1 MQLQFHPYMILNSPA
16 LHTLQPKGNSKE
28 DSYKKEVLNDLWVCL
43 VSRELSYLGRRE
55 VLTGKAKFGVFGA
68 GKEVAQ
74 VAMARSFKKGDYRS
88 GYYRDQTFMLALGLC
103 TVEDFLAQLYAD
115 AENDPFSAGRQMP
128 THFATKFINENDEWL
143 PQVDHFNITS
153 DISCTAGQMAR
164 AIGLS
169 RASKAYREVNV
180 FGNKNKFSDNGN
192 EVCFCT
198 IGDASTSEGAFWETL
213 NAAAVMKTPLAVSVW
228 DDGYGISVPVELQ
241 TVKGNISRA
250 LEGFLLDEDGKGMYI
265 STVKGHDYPGLCAT
279 YENVIKKVRENHIP
293 ALIHVQD
300 MTQPQGHSTSGSHE
314 RYKSSERLQWE
325 KDFDCIELMINW
337 IKENGIAEDEL
348 INQYRTEAK
357 QYVKKARDNAWGN
370 YRVKPVAYNKA
381 MAKVY
386 AILDQYDDQ
395 AIQALKKDFENLV
408 APSYHEI
415 LRNARRLNQHIT
427 RRTGI
432 ICSELNEILED
443 GVITGDR
450 YHTNLTSPA
459 ETAAEN
465 IKEIPAEYSDSS
477 ESLNGFEVINKFFE
491 LTFKKRKDVFAFGE
505 DVGNI
510 GDVNQ
515 GFAGLQAKFGQERI
529 FDTGIRE
536 WTIVGQ
542 AIGMSMRG
550 LRPIAEIQYLD
561 YLVYG
566 LTPLTDD
573 LATLRWRSNGLQMAP
588 AIIRTRGH
596 RLEGVWHSGSPL
608 GMMINSLRGIHILV
622 PRDLVRAAGFYN
634 TMLSST
640 DPAIVIECLNGYRLK
655 ERVPDNL
662 GEFTVPLGIP
672 EVLQEGDDITLVTY
686 GTCVRIAQQAIE
698 QLEAYNVS
706 VELIDVQ
713 SLLPFDIH
721 HKILES
727 VKKTNR
733 ILFLDEDVPGGATA
747 FMMKEVL
754 ETQGAYYH
762 LDATPATL
770 TAKAHRPPYGSD
782 GDYFTKPNAEDVF
795 DKVMEI
801 IEQ

>member
-1 MQLQFHPYMILNSPA
+1 MILDSPA
-16 LHTLQPKGNSKE
+16 LHTLQPKGKSKE
-28 DSYKKEVLNDLWVCL
+28 DSYRKEVLNDLWVCL
-43 VSRELSYLGRRE
+43 VSRELSYLGRKE

-74 VAMARSFKKGDYRS
+74 VAMARSFKKGDYRA
-88 GYYRDQTFMLALGLC
+88 GYYRDQTFMLALGLS

-115 AENDPFSAGRQMP
+115 SENDPFSSGRQMP
-128 THFATKFINENDEWL
+128 THFATRFIDENDEWL
-143 PQVDHFNITS
+143 SQVDNYNITS

-169 RASKAYREVNV
+169 RASKAYREVDV
-180 FGNKNKFSDNGN
+180 FGKKNKFSDNGN

-213 NAAAVMKTPLAVSVW
+213 NAAAVMKTPLVVSVW

-250 LEGFLLDEDGKGMYI
+250 LEGFLLDEEGKGMYI
-265 STVKGHDYPGLCAT
+265 YAVKGHDYPGLCAT
-279 YENVIKKVRENHIP
+279 YENVLKKVRDQHIP

-314 RYKSSERLQWE
+314 RYKSAERLQWE
-325 KDFDCIELMINW
+325 KDFDCIDLMINW

-348 INQYRTEAK
+348 INQYKTKAK
-357 QYVKKARDNAWGN
+357 EYVRNARDNAWSN
-370 YRVKPVAYNKA
+370 YRKKPVAFNKA
-381 MAKVY
+381 MANVY
-386 AILDQYDDQ
+386 AVLDQYDDQ
-395 AIQALKKDFENLV
+395 AIQGFKQEFENLV
-408 APSYHEI
+408 APSYHEV
-415 LRNARRLNQHIT
+415 LRNARRLNQHLK

-432 ICSELNEILED
+432 QCEELNDILED
-443 GVITGDR
+443 GKKTGDG
-450 YHTNLTSPA
+450 YHTNLTSSTA
-459 ETAAEN
+459 TAAEN
-465 IKEIPAEYSDSS
+465 IKEIPPVFSDSS
-477 ESLNGFEVINKFFE
+477 KVLNGFEVINKFFE
-491 LTFKKRKDVFAFGE
+491 LTFKKRKEVFAFGE
-505 DVGNI
+505 DVGSI

-515 GFAGLQAKFGQERI
+515 GFAGLQSKFGHERI

-573 LATLRWRSNGLQMAP
+573 LATLRWRTNGLQMAP

-622 PRDLVRAAGFYN
+622 PRDLVQAAGFYN
-634 TMLSST
+634 TMLNST
-640 DPAIVIECLNGYRLK
+640 DPAVVIECLNGYRLK

-662 GEFTVPLGIP
+662 GEFTVPVGIP
-672 EVLQEGDDITLVTY
+672 EVLQQGDDITLVTY
-686 GTCVRIAQQAIE
+686 GACVRIARQAIE
-698 QLEAYNVS
+698 QLEGYGVS

-733 ILFLDEDVPGGATA
+733 VLFLDEDVPGGATA

-762 LDATPATL
+762 LDAQPATL
-770 TAKAHRPPYGSD
+770 TSKAHRPPYGSD

-795 DKVMEI
+795 DKVMEL

>member
-1 MQLQFHPYMILNSPA
+1 MILDSPA
-16 LHTLQPKGNSKE
+16 LHTLQPKGTSKE
-28 DSYKKEVLNDLWVCL
+28 DNYKREVLNDLWVCL
-43 VSRELSYLGRRE
+43 VSRELSYLGRKE

-74 VAMARSFKKGDYRS
+74 VAMARSFKKGDYRA
-88 GYYRDQTFMLALGLC
+88 GYYRDQTFMLALGLS

-115 AENDPFSAGRQMP
+115 TENDPFSSGRQMP
-128 THFATKFINENDEWL
+128 THFATRFIDDNDKWL
-143 PQVDHFNITS
+143 SQVDAYNITS

-169 RASKAYREVNV
+169 RASKAYREVDV
-180 FGNKNKFSDNGN
+180 FGKKNKFSNNGN

-250 LEGFLLDEDGKGMYI
+250 LEGFLLDENGKGMYI
-265 STVKGHDYPGLCAT
+265 YTVKGYDYPGLCAT
-279 YENVIKKVRENHIP
+279 YENVIKKVREKHIP

-314 RYKSSERLQWE
+314 RYKSAERLQWE

-337 IKENGIAEDEL
+337 VKENNIAEDDL
-348 INQYRTEAK
+348 IEQYRTKAK
-357 QYVKKARDNAWGN
+357 DYVKQARDKAWSN
-370 YRVKPVAYNKA
+370 YRKKPVAFNKA
-381 MAKVY
+381 MSNVY
-386 AILDQYDDQ
+386 AVLDHYDDN
-395 AIQALKKDFENLV
+395 AIQAFKQDFEDLV
-408 APSYHEI
+408 APSYHEVY
-415 LRNARRLNQHIT
+415 RNARRLNQHIT

-432 ICSELNEILED
+432 DCPELKEILAD
-443 GVITGDR
+443 ASKTDQQ
-450 YHTNLTSPA
+450 YHTNLVSHTATS
-459 ETAAEN
+459 AEN
-465 IKEIPAEYSDSS
+465 ITEIQPVYSDSS
-477 ESLNGFEVINKFFE
+477 EVLNGFEVINKFFDQ
-491 LTFKKRKDVFAFGE
+491 TFKKRKEVFAFGE
-505 DVGNI
+505 DLGNI

-515 GFAGLQAKFGQERI
+515 GFAGLQNKYGEERI

-573 LATLRWRSNGLQMAP
+573 LATLRWRTNGMQMAP

-608 GMMINSLRGIHILV
+608 GMMINALRGIHILV
-622 PRDLVRAAGFYN
+622 PRNMVQAAGFYN
-634 TMLSST
+634 TMLQST
-640 DPAIVIECLNGYRLK
+640 DPAIIIECLNGYRLK

-662 GEFTVPLGIP
+662 GEFTVPVGIP
-672 EVLQEGDDITLVTY
+672 EVLQAGEDITLVTY
-686 GTCVRIAQQAIE
+686 GTCVRIAQKAIE
-698 QLEAYNVS
+698 QLESYDVS
-706 VELIDVQ
+706 VELIDVR

-727 VKKTNR
+727 IKKTSR
-733 ILFLDEDVPGGATA
+733 VLFLDEDVPGGATA
-747 FMMKEVL
+747 YMMKEVL

-762 LDATPATL
+762 LDAKPATL

-782 GDYFTKPNAEDVF
+782 GDYFTKPSAEDVF

>member
-1 MQLQFHPYMILNSPA
+1 MILDSPA
-16 LHTLQPKGNSKE
+16 LQTLLPKGKSKE
-28 DSYKKEVLNDLWVCL
+28 DSYKREVLNDLWVCL
-43 VSRELSYLGRRE
+43 VSRELSYLGRKE

-74 VAMARSFKKGDYRS
+74 VAMARSFQKGDYRA

-115 AENDPFSAGRQMP
+115 LDNDPFSSGRQMP
-128 THFATKFINENDEWL
+128 THFASKFIDEDDQWVS
-143 PQVDHFNITS
+143 QVDNHNISS

-164 AIGLS
+164 AFGLS
-169 RASKAYREVNV
+169 QASKAYREVDV
-180 FGNKNKFSDNGN
+180 FGEGNKFSNNGN

-213 NAAAVMKTPLAVSVW
+213 NAASVMGTPLAVSVW

-250 LEGFLLDEDGKGMYI
+250 LEGFLLDENGKGMYI
-265 STVKGHDYPGLCAT
+265 YTVKGHDYPGLCRT

-293 ALIHVQD
+293 ALIHVQE

-314 RYKSSERLQWE
+314 RYKSAERLQWE
-325 KDFDCIELMINW
+325 KDFDCIDLMIKW
-337 IKENGIAEDEL
+337 IKENEIAEDDL
-348 INQYRTEAK
+348 IDKYRAEAK
-357 QYVKKARDNAWGN
+357 DYVKKARDNAWSN
-370 YRVKPVAYNKA
+370 CRKKPKAFNKA
-381 MAKVY
+381 MANVY
-386 AILDQYDDQ
+386 AILEQYEDERIQSLKQDFDD
-395 AIQALKKDFENLV
+395 LV
-408 APSYHEI
+408 APSYHEV
-415 LRNARRLNQHIT
+415 LKNARRLSQYVT

-432 ICSELNEILED
+432 ICAELQAILAD
-443 GVITGDR
+443 GKTTGDR
-450 YHTNLTSPA
+450 YHTNLTSHA
-459 ETAAEN
+459 ATAAEN
-465 IKEIPAEYSDSS
+465 ITEVQPIYTDNS
-477 ESLNGFEVINKFFE
+477 EVLNGFEVINRFFD
-491 LTFKKRKDVFAFGE
+491 LTFEKHKEVFAFGE
-505 DVGNI
+505 DLGNI

-515 GFAGLQAKFGQERI
+515 GFAGLQSKYGEERI

-573 LATLRWRSNGLQMAP
+573 LATLRWRTNGLQMAP

-608 GMMINSLRGIHILV
+608 GMMINALRGIHILV
-622 PRDLVRAAGFYN
+622 PRNMVQAAGFYN
-634 TMLSST
+634 TMLKST
-640 DPAIVIECLNGYRLK
+640 DPAIIIECLNGYRLK
-655 ERVPDNL
+655 ETMPDNL
-662 GEFTVPLGIP
+662 GEFTVPVGIP
-672 EVLQEGDDITLVTY
+672 EVLQQGEDITLVTY
-686 GTCVRIAQQAIE
+686 GSCVRIAQQAIE
-698 QLEAYNVS
+698 QLESYDVS

-727 VKKTNR
+727 IKKTNR
-733 ILFLDEDVPGGATA
+733 VLFLDEDVPGGATA

-762 LDATPATL
+762 LDAKPTTL

-782 GDYFTKPNAEDVF
+782 GDYFTKPSAEDVF

>member
-1 MQLQFHPYMILNSPA
+1 MILDSPA
-16 LHTLQPKGNSKE
+16 LHTLQPKGKSKE
-28 DSYKKEVLNDLWVCL
+28 DSYKREVLNDLWICL
-43 VSRELSYLGRRE
+43 VSRELSYLGRKE

-74 VAMARSFKKGDYRS
+74 VAMARSFKKGDYRA

-115 AENDPFSAGRQMP
+115 TENDPFSSGRQMV
-128 THFATKFINENDEWL
+128 THFATRFIDEDDQWL
-143 PQVDHFNITS
+143 PQVDRHNITS

-169 RASKAYREVNV
+169 RASKAYRDVDV
-180 FGNKNKFSDNGN
+180 FGKENMFSNNGN

-213 NAAAVMKTPLAVSVW
+213 NAAAVMNTPLAVSVW

-241 TVKGNISRA
+241 TIKGNISRA
-250 LEGFLLDEDGKGMYI
+250 LEGFLLDENGKGMYI
-265 STVKGHDYPGLCAT
+265 YTVKGHDYPGLCAT
-279 YENVIKKVRENHIP
+279 YENVIQKVRDNHIP
-293 ALIHVQD
+293 ALIHVQE

-314 RYKSSERLQWE
+314 RYKSAERLQWE

-337 IKENGIAEDEL
+337 IKENEIAEEDL
-348 INQYRTEAK
+348 IEQYRNEAK
-357 QYVKKARDNAWGN
+357 EYVKKARDNAWEN
-370 YRVKPVAYNKA
+370 YRAKPVKFNKSMAAVYNE
-381 MAKVY
+381 
-386 AILDQYDDQ
+386 LDQYNDEK
-395 AIQALKKDFENLV
+395 ISALKSDYENLV
-408 APSYHEI
+408 APAYYEI
-415 LRNARRLNQHIT
+415 LSNARKLNQHIT
-427 RRTGI
+427 RRTEIKCTGLD
-432 ICSELNEILED
+432 ELLAD
-443 GVITGDR
+443 AKVTGEQ
-450 YHTNLTSPA
+450 YHTNLTSNTK
-459 ETAAEN
+459 TAAEN
-465 IKEIPAEYSDSS
+465 ITEIEPIYSDDS
-477 ESLNGFEVINKFFE
+477 EVINGFEVINKYFE
-491 LTFKKRKDVFAFGE
+491 LTFAKRKDIFAFGE

-515 GFAGLQAKFGQERI
+515 GFAGLQDKFGAERI

-566 LTPLTDD
+566 LTPMTDD
-573 LATLRWRSNGLQMAP
+573 LATLRWRTNGLQMAP

-608 GMMINSLRGIHILV
+608 GMMINALRGIHILV
-622 PRDLVRAAGFYN
+622 PRNMVQAAGFYN
-634 TMLSST
+634 TMLQSS
-640 DPAIVIECLNGYRLK
+640 DPAIIIECLNGYRLK
-655 ERVPDNL
+655 EMVPDNL
-662 GEFTVPLGIP
+662 GEFTVPVGIP
-672 EVLQEGDDITLVTY
+672 EVLQQGDDITLVTY

-698 QLEAYNVS
+698 QLEAYHVS
-706 VELIDVQ
+706 VELIDVR

-733 ILFLDEDVPGGATA
+733 VLFLDEDVPGGATA
-747 FMMKEVL
+747 YMMKEVL

-762 LDATPATL
+762 LDAMPGTL
-770 TAKAHRPPYGSD
+770 TSKAHRPPYGSD
-782 GDYFTKPNAEDVF
+782 GDYFSKPNAEDIF

>member
-1 MQLQFHPYMILNSPA
+1 MILDSPA
-16 LHTLQPKGNSKE
+16 LLTLQPKGSSKL
-28 DSYKKEVLNDLWVCL
+28 DSYRREVLNDLWICL
-43 VSRELSYLGRRE
+43 VSRELSYLGRKE
-55 VLTGKAKFGVFGA
+55 VLTGKAKFGVFGD

-74 VAMARSFKKGDYRS
+74 VAMARSFKKGDYRA
-88 GYYRDQTFMLALGLC
+88 GYYRDQTFMLALGLSS
-103 TVEDFLAQLYAD
+103 VEDFLAQLYAD
-115 AENDPFSAGRQMP
+115 MDNDPFSSGRQMP
-128 THFATKFINENDEWL
+128 THFASKFIDENDKWL
-143 PQVDHFNITS
+143 SQVENYNITS

-169 RASKAYREVNV
+169 RASKAYRDIDALRE
-180 FGNKNKFSDNGN
+180 KNKFSDNGN

-213 NAAAVMKTPLAVSVW
+213 NAAAVMSTPLAVSVW

-250 LEGFLLDEDGKGMYI
+250 LEGFLLDENGKGMYI
-265 STVKGHDYPGLCAT
+265 YTVKGYDYPGLCST

-293 ALIHVQD
+293 ALIHVQE

-314 RYKSSERLQWE
+314 RYKSAERLQWE
-325 KDFDCIELMINW
+325 KDFDCIELMIDW
-337 IKENGIAEDEL
+337 VKENGIANDGL
-348 INQYRTEAK
+348 INQYREEAK
-357 QYVKKARDNAWGN
+357 TYVKKARDNAWSN
-370 YRVKPVAYNKA
+370 YSKKPLAYNKS
-381 MAKVY
+381 MSNVY
-386 AILDQYDDQ
+386 AELEQYDDEMIKSLSQ
-395 AIQALKKDFENLV
+395 DFQNLV

-415 LRNARRLNQHIT
+415 LRNARRLNQYLT
-427 RRTGI
+427 RKTSIESAALNTILANGRKTG
-432 ICSELNEILED
+432 E
-443 GVITGDR
+443 R
-450 YHTNLTSPA
+450 YHTNLTSHA
-459 ETAAEN
+459 QTAAEN
-465 IKEIPAEYSDSS
+465 ITEIEPVFSDKSIV
-477 ESLNGFEVINKFFE
+477 LNGYEVINKYFD
-491 LTFKKRKDVFAFGE
+491 LTFEKRKDVIAFGE

-515 GFAGLQAKFGQERI
+515 GFAGLQDKYGSERI

-566 LTPLTDD
+566 LEPLTDD

-608 GMMINSLRGIHILV
+608 GMIVNALRGIQVLV
-622 PRDLVRAAGFYN
+622 PRNMVQAAGFYN
-634 TMLSST
+634 TMLKST
-640 DPAIVIECLNGYRLK
+640 DPALIIECLNGYRLK

-662 GEFTVPLGIP
+662 GEFTVPLGVP
-672 EVLQEGDDITLVTY
+672 EVLVQGDDITVVTY
-686 GTCVRIAQQAIE
+686 GSCVRIAQTAIE
-698 QLEAYNVS
+698 LLKQYDVS

-727 VKKTNR
+727 IKKTNR
-733 ILFLDEDVPGGATA
+733 VLFLDEDVPGGATA
-747 FMMKEVL
+747 YMMKEVL
-754 ETQGAYYH
+754 ETQGAYYY
-762 LDATPATL
+762 LDASPSTL
-770 TAKAHRPPYGSD
+770 TAKSHRPPYGSD
-782 GDYFTKPNAEDVF
+782 GDYFSKPNAEDVF